1 MCEIATGYTAKCDT
15 TGGVKRWYWWATKD
29 ADGESNYDAEPVVT
43 AGSVSA
49 IALKAGKFAY
59 PLNVEMETS
68 TFTDTAIGERANK
81 AYGREQ
87 QADIVLHGN
96 TPEMIVTLENAAKG
110 RVTLAAELE
119 DGTFEVLFLL
129 NGGKCSDV
137 RTPGTAYE
145 DMNGNTLTITGRE
158 KNKAPKVASSLI
170 LAMLEPA
177 S

>member
-1 MCEIATGYTAKCDT
+1 MCEIATGYAAKCDT
-15 TGGVKRWYWWATKD
+15 TGGVRRWYWWATKD
-29 ADGESNYDAEPVVT
+29 ADGGSNYDTAPVIT
-43 AGSVSA
+43 AGAVTSLS
-49 IALKAGKFAY
+49 LKAGKYAY

-81 AYGREQ
+81 AYAREQ

-96 TPEMIVTLENAAKG
+96 TAEMIVTLENAAKG

-119 DGTFEVLFLL
+119 DGTFEVLFLN

-145 DMNGNTLTITGRE
+145 DMNGNTLTITGKE
-158 KNKAPKVASSLI
+158 KAKAPKIDSALI
-170 LAMLEPA
+170 LALLEPV